1 MKSNVL
7 YLVVLPVIHLSSGL
21 TEQVLT
27 LLPNRDQATTFLQ
40 TQLDGF
46 SSMFLTRANQ
56 YLTGDVVTRYEC
68 EAEPVPGAVNEYL
81 IRATTYLTNQS

>member
-27 LLPNRDQATTFLQ
+27 LLPNKEQGTTFLEA
-40 TQLDGF
+40 QLNDF
-46 SSMFLTRANQ
+46 SSMFLTRANK

-68 EAEPVPGAVNEYL
+68 IAEPVPGAENEYL
-81 IRATTYLTNQS
+81 IRVIQHVR